1 MSEITCRTANSI
13 APDQTAPQ
21 EQSDRGLDC
30 LVRLLCPNLKAC
42 TESIN
47 CEAALLEDIA
57 LSGISIALSCDT

>member
-13 APDQTAPQ
+13 APDQTAPLIG
-21 EQSDRGLDC
+21 GLDC

-57 LSGISIALSCDT
+57 LSGNSIALSCDT